1 MGDKECN
8 LVFGIGF
15 KEMKTK
21 KDEFV
26 LEEAIERIR
35 EIGQRLQDGQV
46 SFDQSLQLFEEAD
59 GLIRRSQ
66 EYLQAAELRLQ
77 VLGEK
82 EE

>member
-1 MGDKECN
+1 M
-8 LVFGIGF
+8 
-15 KEMKTK
+15 TRK
-21 KDEFV
+21 KDAFV
-26 LEEAIERIR
+26 LEEAIERIK

-59 GLIRRSQ
+59 GLIKRSQ

>member
-1 MGDKECN
+1 M
-8 LVFGIGF
+8 
-15 KEMKTK
+15 TRK
-21 KDEFV
+21 KDAFV
-26 LEEAIERIR
+26 LEEAIERIK
-35 EIGQRLQDGQV
+35 EIGQRLEVGLV

-59 GLIRRSQ
+59 GLIKRSQ